1 MTKKSE
7 DDIQDMQVGDTVV
20 LKTLEDLAVYLM
32 RDYRSVHNSVWRIY
46 FKHNKSG
53 PLRDYFG
60 SQYKLEL
67 SDDFVIKQKSPYKKR
82 NKEQ

>member
-1 MTKKSE
+1 MTKKS
-7 DDIQDMQVGDTVV
+7 DDDLQEMQVGDSVI
-20 LKTLEDLAVYLM
+20 LKTLEELAVYLM
-32 RDYRSVHNSVWRIY
+32 RDYRSVHNSVWRVY

-60 SQYKLEL
+60 SQYRLEL
-67 SDDFVIKQKSPYKKR
+67 SEDFVIKQHQHHKKH